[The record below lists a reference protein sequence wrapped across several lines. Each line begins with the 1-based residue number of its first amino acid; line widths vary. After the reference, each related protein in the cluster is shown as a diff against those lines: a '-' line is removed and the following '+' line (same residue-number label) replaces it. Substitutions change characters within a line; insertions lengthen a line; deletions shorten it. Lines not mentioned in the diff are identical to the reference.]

1 MHCGWT
7 MDRLWKYAKNNS
19 FVHSTATEVF
29 SKEELEGEEPPPIS
43 ESFVINEGQCMY
55 NALEDL
61 AAKHD
66 MEDILDFIC
75 IERFVRDGKGGFIS
89 LYTNYT
95 RKQAPP
101 AEVIEKLRVVLGED
115 EGPKWYLDSFRWHW
129 EPKPELLF
137 GGQSC
142 VFLSLHM
149 QQRILTF
156 S

>member
-66 MEDILDFIC
+66 MEDILDLYALNALLEMAREASSYFIQ
-75 IERFVRDGKGGFIS
+75 ITLESR
-89 LYTNYT
+89 
-95 RKQAPP
+95 
-101 AEVIEKLRVVLGED
+101 
-115 EGPKWYLDSFRWHW
+115 
-129 EPKPELLF
+129 
-137 GGQSC
+137 
-142 VFLSLHM
+142 LHP
-149 QQRILTF
+149 QK
-156 S
+156 